1 MTILT
6 LIRLLDEDGKKELKS
21 MLKEDFSIKKWEAT
35 DISDLIS
42 QLSSLKSD
50 HEDWFEE
57 YPIQVLIDLNQ
68 ISSPFFSTTN
78 SSTIN
83 NLTFSPPLKDQLE
96 DVKLG
101 ENLIL
106 GGYDL
111 MFNRDVKVKISNDV
125 DKLRRECE
133 NLKELRRYHEERGKE
148 GDEKYFVELLREVE
162 ELVVEEGVIVYG
174 MVMERGVES
183 MNRFLYSKHQWL
195 KDNERVW

>member
-1 MTILT
+1 MTIFT
-6 LIRLLDEDGKKELKS
+6 LIRLFDEDGKKELKS
-21 MLKEDFSIKKWEAT
+21 DLKHSYEVLPDEAM
-35 DISDLIS
+35 DILDLIS

-57 YPIQVLIDLNQ
+57 YPISDLIDLNQ
-68 ISSPFFSTTN
+68 MSSPFPSN

-106 GGYDL
+106 DGYDL
-111 MFNRDVKVKISNDV
+111 VLNRDVKVKMSDDV
-125 DKLRRECE
+125 DKLRRECD
-133 NLKELRRYHEERGKE
+133 NLKELRRFHEERGKE
-148 GDEKYFVELLREVE
+148 GDEKYFVEVLRDEVE

-174 MVMERGVES
+174 
-183 MNRFLYSKHQWL
+183 W
-195 KDNERVW
+195 